1 MSRFGS
7 EPGNDVGFA
16 GRFVCICRRKRFVA
30 IGIEGVQRRIT

>member
-16 GRFVCICRRKRFVA
+16 GRFVVSAAETLVA